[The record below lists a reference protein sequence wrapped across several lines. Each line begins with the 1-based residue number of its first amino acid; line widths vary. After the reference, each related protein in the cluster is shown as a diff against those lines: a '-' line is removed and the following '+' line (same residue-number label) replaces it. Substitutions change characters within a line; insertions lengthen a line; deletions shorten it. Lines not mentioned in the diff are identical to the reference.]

1 MADLLRSELL
11 TRHGFAH
18 GFALRTGGVS
28 APPFDS
34 LNLGRGLGD
43 APDAVAENHRRLAE
57 AVGYGRLFELSQVH
71 GRRVRAVG
79 AGEDP
84 VAVRQEEGDAL
95 FATEPGVA
103 VGVRVADCAPLLIAD
118 PGTGAV
124 AAVHAGWRGVE
135 ARIAEAAIEALEE
148 IGASREALLVAIGPH
163 IRLGWFEVGEEVAER
178 LEAVAHGVTCV
189 DRTTGDKPHVD
200 LTAILFAQL
209 AALGVARA
217 RIDDLGGCTYADRSR
232 FFSYRR
238 DGKATGRHLAVI
250 VARGA
255 A

>member
-1 MADLLRSELL
+1 MKTMLPSVVAIALLPPRSHQW
-11 TRHGFAH
+11 R
-18 GFALRTGGVS
+18 S
-28 APPFDS
+28 
-34 LNLGRGLGD
+34 
-43 APDAVAENHRRLAE
+43 VA
-57 AVGYGRLFELSQVH
+57 S
-71 GRRVRAVG
+71 
-79 AGEDP
+79 
-84 VAVRQEEGDAL
+84 
-95 FATEPGVA
+95 
-103 VGVRVADCAPLLIAD
+103 
-118 PGTGAV
+118 V
-124 AAVHAGWRGVE
+124 AASRSGTLQCAEE